1 MSALSNYAEFG
12 LINHMLR
19 GIAYTAPTTVY
30 VGLVKGFNSGN
41 LESGTVDEPNT
52 GGYARQSYASST
64 GNWITPYVSGS
75 ATVTHN
81 TTAIEFPVATASIG
95 DISGVFISDAAVSGN
110 VLFYGQLTS
119 SRNVR
124 EGDQFVFSSGALKIS
139 FN

>member
-1 MSALSNYAEFG
+1 MSALSNYAESG

-19 GIAYTAPTTVY
+19 GIAYTAPSTVY

-41 LESGTVDEPNT
+41 LESGIVDEPNT
-52 GGYARQSYASST
+52 GGYVRQAYVSNSS
-64 GNWITPYVSGS
+64 NWIAPYVSGS
-75 ATVTHN
+75 ATATHN
-81 TTAIEFPVATASIG
+81 TTAIEFPVATASVG

-110 VLFYGQLTS
+110 ILFYGQLS
-119 SRNVR
+119 SPRNVR